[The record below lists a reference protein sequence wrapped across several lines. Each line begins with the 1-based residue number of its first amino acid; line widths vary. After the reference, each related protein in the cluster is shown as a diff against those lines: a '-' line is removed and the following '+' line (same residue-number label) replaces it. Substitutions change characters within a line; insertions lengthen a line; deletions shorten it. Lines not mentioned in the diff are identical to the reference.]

1 MRHLLDFQD
10 ISKNHLENLIE
21 RTRSLE
27 VKPENLDCMTLLKFD
42 EPSTRTRLSFAIAAE
57 KLGIKTFESSDVISA
72 KQKGEMLQHELE
84 TYISMGI
91 EILVLRTKE
100 NNINDYRE
108 FKEIGIISGGFG
120 NKSHPT
126 QALIDISTLY
136 SFDKLTDTSTP
147 VTYVGD
153 VKHSR
158 VFESG
163 RQLLNLLGY
172 KVGVFTD
179 QNLLPDNKNDLEI
192 YESWDEVFE
201 NSNSIELLRVQKERM
216 LDIEKINFDNYIK
229 NYQLTKKILDKSQKD
244 LIVLHPMP
252 INIGIEISEDAI
264 EDKKIKYIDQL
275 SHAIP
280 SRIAAYKYVKG
291 EIWLKFLDL

>member
-10 ISKNHLENLIE
+10 VNKNHLENLIE
-21 RTRSLE
+21 KTRSLE
-27 VKPENLDCMTLLKFD
+27 VKLENLGSLALLKFD
-42 EPSTRTRLSFAIAAE
+42 EPSTRTRLSFAIAAD
-57 KLGIKTFESSDVISA
+57 KLGIKTFESSDVVSA
-72 KQKGEMLQHELE
+72 KQKGEILKHEIE
-84 TYISMGI
+84 TYVSMGI
-91 EILVLRTKE
+91 EVLVLRTKE
-100 NNINDYRE
+100 NNIDDYRE
-108 FKEIGIISGGFG
+108 FNNISVISAGFG

-136 SFDKLTDTSTP
+136 SLNKINEKHTP

-163 RQLLNLLGY
+163 RELLNILGF

-179 QNLLPDNKNDLEI
+179 KKLLPDNKNGLEI

-201 NSNSIELLRVQKERM
+201 SSNAIELLRVQKER
-216 LDIEKINFDNYIK
+216 LQDNEEINFDEYIN
-229 NYQLTKKILDKSQKD
+229 NYQLTQEILGKSQSD
-244 LIVLHPMP
+244 LAVLHPMP
-252 INIGIEISEDAI
+252 INIGIEISKDAI
-264 EDKKIKYIDQL
+264 EDRKIKYNDQL

-280 SRIAAYKYVKG
+280 SRIAAFKYARD
-291 EIWLKFLDL
+291 EI

>member
-1 MRHLLDFQD
+1 MRHFLDFQD
-10 ISKNHLENLIE
+10 INKNHLENLIE

-42 EPSTRTRLSFAIAAE
+42 EPSTRTRLSFAIAAD
-57 KLGIKTFESSDVISA
+57 KLGIKTFESSDIVSA
-72 KQKGEMLQHELE
+72 KQKGEILKHEIE
-84 TYISMGI
+84 TYVSMGI
-91 EILVLRTKE
+91 EVLVLRTKE
-100 NNINDYRE
+100 NNIDDYRE
-108 FKEIGIISGGFG
+108 FEDIAVISAGFG

-126 QALIDISTLY
+126 QALVDISTLY
-136 SFDKLTDTSTP
+136 SLNKINEKRTP

-163 RQLLNLLGY
+163 RQLLNLLGF

-179 QNLLPDNKNDLEI
+179 KNLLPNNKNDLEI
-192 YESWDEVFE
+192 YESWGEVFE
-201 NSNSIELLRVQKERM
+201 NSNAIELLRVQKER
-216 LDIEKINFDNYIK
+216 LQDKEEINFDEYI
-229 NYQLTKKILDKSQKD
+229 NSYQLTKDVLNKSQSD
-244 LIVLHPMP
+244 LAVLHPMP

-264 EDKKIKYIDQL
+264 EDSKIKYKDQL

-280 SRIAAYKYVKG
+280 SRIVAFKYVRD
-291 EIWLKFLDL
+291 EI

>member
-10 ISKNHLENLIE
+10 ISKNHLEILIE

-27 VKPENLDCMTLLKFD
+27 VKPENLDCMALLKFD
-42 EPSTRTRLSFAIAAE
+42 EPSTRTRLSFAVAAE

-72 KQKGEMLQHELE
+72 KQKGEILKHEVE
-84 TYISMGI
+84 TYVSMGI

-100 NNINDYRE
+100 NNIDDYRE
-108 FKEIGIISGGFG
+108 FEDIAVISAGFG

-126 QALIDISTLY
+126 QALVDISTLY
-136 SFDKLTDTSTP
+136 SLNKINEKRTP

-163 RQLLNLLGY
+163 RQLLNLLGF

-179 QNLLPDNKNDLEI
+179 KNLLPDNKNDLEI
-192 YESWDEVFE
+192 YESWGEVFE
-201 NSNSIELLRVQKERM
+201 NSNAIELLRVQKER
-216 LDIEKINFDNYIK
+216 LQDKEEINFDEYI
-229 NYQLTKKILDKSQKD
+229 NSYQLTKDVLNKSQSD
-244 LIVLHPMP
+244 MAVLHPMP

-264 EDKKIKYIDQL
+264 EDSKIKYKDQL

-280 SRIAAYKYVKG
+280 SRLVAFKYVRD
-291 EIWLKFLDL
+291 EI

>member
-1 MRHLLDFQD
+1 MRHFLDFQD
-10 ISKNHLENLIE
+10 INKNHLENLIE

-27 VKPENLDCMTLLKFD
+27 VKPENLDCMALLKFD
-42 EPSTRTRLSFAIAAE
+42 EPSTRTRLSFAVAAE

-72 KQKGEMLQHELE
+72 KQKGEILKHEVE
-84 TYISMGI
+84 TYVSMGI
-91 EILVLRTKE
+91 EILVLRTRE
-100 NNINDYRE
+100 NNIDDYRE
-108 FKEIGIISGGFG
+108 FEDIAVISAGFG

-126 QALIDISTLY
+126 QALVDISTLY
-136 SFDKLTDTSTP
+136 SLNKINEKRTP

-163 RQLLNLLGY
+163 RQLLNLLGF

-179 QNLLPDNKNDLEI
+179 KNLLPDNKNDHEI

-201 NSNSIELLRVQKERM
+201 SSNAIELLRVQKER
-216 LDIEKINFDNYIK
+216 LQDKEEINFDEYI
-229 NYQLTKKILDKSQKD
+229 NSYQLTKDGLNKSQSD
-244 LIVLHPMP
+244 MAVLHPMP

-264 EDKKIKYIDQL
+264 EDSKIKYKDQL

-280 SRIAAYKYVKG
+280 SRIVAFKYVRD
-291 EIWLKFLDL
+291 EI

>member
-42 EPSTRTRLSFAIAAE
+42 EPSTRTRLSFAVAAE

-72 KQKGEMLQHELE
+72 KQKGEILKHEVE
-84 TYISMGI
+84 TYVSMGI
-91 EILVLRTKE
+91 ETLVLRTKE
-100 NNINDYRE
+100 NNIDDYRE
-108 FKEIGIISGGFG
+108 FEDIAVISAGFG

-126 QALIDISTLY
+126 QALVDISTLY
-136 SFDKLTDTSTP
+136 SLNKINEKRTP

-163 RQLLNLLGY
+163 RQLLNLLGF

-179 QNLLPDNKNDLEI
+179 KNLLPDNKNDLEI
-192 YESWDEVFE
+192 YESWGEVFE
-201 NSNSIELLRVQKERM
+201 NSNAIELLRVQKER
-216 LDIEKINFDNYIK
+216 LQDKEEINFDEYI
-229 NYQLTKKILDKSQKD
+229 NSYQLTKDVLNKSQSD
-244 LIVLHPMP
+244 LAVLHPMP

-264 EDKKIKYIDQL
+264 EDSKIKYKDQL

-280 SRIAAYKYVKG
+280 SRIVAFKYVRD
-291 EIWLKFLDL
+291 EI

>member
-1 MRHLLDFQD
+1 MRHFLDFQD
-10 ISKNHLENLIE
+10 INKNHLENLIE

-27 VKPENLDCMTLLKFD
+27 VKPENLDCMALLKFD
-42 EPSTRTRLSFAIAAE
+42 EPSTRTRLSFAVAAE

-72 KQKGEMLQHELE
+72 KQKGEILKHEVE
-84 TYISMGI
+84 TYVSMGI

-100 NNINDYRE
+100 NNIDDYRE
-108 FKEIGIISGGFG
+108 FEDIAVISAGFG

-126 QALIDISTLY
+126 QALVDISTLY
-136 SFDKLTDTSTP
+136 SLNKINEKRTP
-147 VTYVGD
+147 VTYIGD

-163 RQLLNLLGY
+163 RQLLNLLGF

-179 QNLLPDNKNDLEI
+179 KNLLPDDKNDIEI

-201 NSNSIELLRVQKERM
+201 NSNAIELLRVQKER
-216 LDIEKINFDNYIK
+216 LQDNEEINFDEYI
-229 NYQLTKKILDKSQKD
+229 NSYQLTKDVLNKSQSD
-244 LIVLHPMP
+244 MAVLHPMP

-264 EDKKIKYIDQL
+264 EDSKIKYKDQL

-280 SRIAAYKYVKG
+280 SRIVAFKYVRD
-291 EIWLKFLDL
+291 EI

>member
-1 MRHLLDFQD
+1 MRHFLDFQD
-10 ISKNHLENLIE
+10 INKNHLENLIE

-27 VKPENLDCMTLLKFD
+27 VKPENLDCMALLKFD
-42 EPSTRTRLSFAIAAE
+42 EPSTRTRLSFAVAAE

-72 KQKGEMLQHELE
+72 NQKGEILKHEVE
-84 TYISMGI
+84 TYVSMGI

-100 NNINDYRE
+100 NNIDDYRE
-108 FKEIGIISGGFG
+108 FEDIAVISAGFG

-126 QALIDISTLY
+126 QALVDISTLY
-136 SFDKLTDTSTP
+136 SLNKINEKRTP

-163 RQLLNLLGY
+163 RQLLNLLGF

-179 QNLLPDNKNDLEI
+179 KNLLPDNKNDLEI
-192 YESWDEVFE
+192 YESWGEVFE
-201 NSNSIELLRVQKERM
+201 NSNAIELLRVQKER
-216 LDIEKINFDNYIK
+216 LQDKEEINFDEYI
-229 NYQLTKKILDKSQKD
+229 NSYQLTKDVLNKSQSD
-244 LIVLHPMP
+244 LAVLHPMP

-264 EDKKIKYIDQL
+264 EDSKIKYKDQL

-280 SRIAAYKYVKG
+280 SRIVAFKYVRD
-291 EIWLKFLDL
+291 EI

>member
-1 MRHLLDFQD
+1 MRHFLDFQD
-10 ISKNHLENLIE
+10 INKNHLENLIE

-27 VKPENLDCMTLLKFD
+27 VKPENLDCMALLKFD
-42 EPSTRTRLSFAIAAE
+42 EPSTRTRLSFAVAAE

-72 KQKGEMLQHELE
+72 KQKGEILKHEVE
-84 TYISMGI
+84 TYVSMGI

-100 NNINDYRE
+100 NNIDDYRE
-108 FKEIGIISGGFG
+108 FADIAVISAGFG

-126 QALIDISTLY
+126 QALVDISTLY
-136 SFDKLTDTSTP
+136 SLNKINEKRTP

-163 RQLLNLLGY
+163 RQLLNLLGF

-179 QNLLPDNKNDLEI
+179 KNLLPDNKNDLEI
-192 YESWDEVFE
+192 YESWGEVFE
-201 NSNSIELLRVQKERM
+201 NSNAIELLRVQKER
-216 LDIEKINFDNYIK
+216 LQDKEEINFDEYI
-229 NYQLTKKILDKSQKD
+229 NSYQLTKDVLNKSQSD
-244 LIVLHPMP
+244 LAVLHPMP

-264 EDKKIKYIDQL
+264 EDSKIKYKDQL

-280 SRIAAYKYVKG
+280 SRIVAFKYVRD
-291 EIWLKFLDL
+291 EI

>member
-27 VKPENLDCMTLLKFD
+27 VKLENLDCMALLKFD
-42 EPSTRTRLSFAIAAE
+42 EPSTRTRLSFAVAAE

-72 KQKGEMLQHELE
+72 KQKGEILKHEVE
-84 TYISMGI
+84 TYVSMGI
-91 EILVLRTKE
+91 EILVLRTRE
-100 NNINDYRE
+100 NNIDDYRE
-108 FKEIGIISGGFG
+108 FEDIAVISAGFG

-126 QALIDISTLY
+126 QALVDISTLY
-136 SFDKLTDTSTP
+136 SLNKINEKRTP

-163 RQLLNLLGY
+163 RQLLNLLGF

-179 QNLLPDNKNDLEI
+179 KNLLPDNKNNLEI

-201 NSNSIELLRVQKERM
+201 NSNAIELLRVQKER
-216 LDIEKINFDNYIK
+216 LQDNEEINFDEYI
-229 NYQLTKKILDKSQKD
+229 NSYQLTKDILNKSQSD
-244 LIVLHPMP
+244 MAVLHPMP

-264 EDKKIKYIDQL
+264 EDSKIKYKDQL

-280 SRIAAYKYVKG
+280 SRIVAFKYVRD
-291 EIWLKFLDL
+291 EI

>member
-10 ISKNHLENLIE
+10 INKNHLENLIE

-27 VKPENLDCMTLLKFD
+27 VKPENLDCMALLKFD
-42 EPSTRTRLSFAIAAE
+42 EPSTRTRLSFAVAAE

-72 KQKGEMLQHELE
+72 KQKGEILKHEVE
-84 TYISMGI
+84 TYVSMGI

-100 NNINDYRE
+100 NNIDDYRE
-108 FKEIGIISGGFG
+108 FEDIAVISAGFG

-126 QALIDISTLY
+126 QALVDISTLY
-136 SFDKLTDTSTP
+136 SLNKINEIRTP

-163 RQLLNLLGY
+163 RQLLNLLGF

-179 QNLLPDNKNDLEI
+179 KNLLPDNKNDLEI
-192 YESWDEVFE
+192 YESWGEVFE
-201 NSNSIELLRVQKERM
+201 NSNAIELLRVQKER
-216 LDIEKINFDNYIK
+216 LQDKEEINFDEYI
-229 NYQLTKKILDKSQKD
+229 NSYQLTKDVLNKSQSD
-244 LIVLHPMP
+244 LAVLHPMP

-264 EDKKIKYIDQL
+264 EDSKIKYKDQL

-280 SRIAAYKYVKG
+280 SRIVAFKYVRD
-291 EIWLKFLDL
+291 EI

>member
-10 ISKNHLENLIE
+10 VNKNHLENLIE
-21 RTRSLE
+21 KTRSLE
-27 VKPENLDCMTLLKFD
+27 FKSENIDSLALLKFD

-72 KQKGEMLQHELE
+72 KQKGEILKHEIE

-100 NNINDYRE
+100 NNIDDYRE
-108 FKEIGIISGGFG
+108 FKDIGVISAGFG

-126 QALIDISTLY
+126 QALIDISTLF
-136 SFDKLTDTSTP
+136 SLNKINEKLTP
-147 VTYVGD
+147 ITYIGD

-163 RQLLNLLGY
+163 RQLLNLLGF

-179 QNLLPDNKNDLEI
+179 KNLLPENKNDLEI

-201 NSNSIELLRVQKERM
+201 SSNAIELLRVQKER
-216 LDIEKINFDNYIK
+216 LQDNEEINFDEYIN
-229 NYQLTKKILDKSQKD
+229 NYQLTQEILGKSQSD
-244 LIVLHPMP
+244 LAVLHPMP
-252 INIGIEISEDAI
+252 INIGIEISKDAI
-264 EDKKIKYIDQL
+264 EDRKIKYKDQL
-275 SHAIP
+275 SPVSYTHLTLP
-280 SRIAAYKYVKG
+280 TTLSV
-291 EIWLKFLDL
+291 

>member
-10 ISKNHLENLIE
+10 INKNHLENLIE

-27 VKPENLDCMTLLKFD
+27 VKPENLDCMALLKFD
-42 EPSTRTRLSFAIAAE
+42 EPSTRTRLSFAVAAE

-72 KQKGEMLQHELE
+72 KQKGEILKHEVE
-84 TYISMGI
+84 TYVSMGI
-91 EILVLRTKE
+91 EILVLRTRE
-100 NNINDYRE
+100 NNIDDYRE
-108 FKEIGIISGGFG
+108 FEDIAVMSAGFG

-126 QALIDISTLY
+126 QALVDISTLY
-136 SFDKLTDTSTP
+136 SLNKINEKRTP

-163 RQLLNLLGY
+163 RQLLNLLGF

-179 QNLLPDNKNDLEI
+179 KNLLPDNKNDLEI
-192 YESWDEVFE
+192 YESWGEVFE
-201 NSNSIELLRVQKERM
+201 NSNAIELLRVQKER
-216 LDIEKINFDNYIK
+216 LQDKEEINFDEYI
-229 NYQLTKKILDKSQKD
+229 NSYQLTKDVLNKSQSD
-244 LIVLHPMP
+244 LAVLHPMP

-264 EDKKIKYIDQL
+264 EDSKIKYKDQL

-280 SRIAAYKYVKG
+280 SRIVAFKYVRD
-291 EIWLKFLDL
+291 EI

>member
-27 VKPENLDCMTLLKFD
+27 VKPENLDCMALLKFD
-42 EPSTRTRLSFAIAAE
+42 EPSTRTRLSFAVAAE

-72 KQKGEMLQHELE
+72 KQKGEILKHEVE
-84 TYISMGI
+84 TYVSMGI
-91 EILVLRTKE
+91 EILVLRTRE
-100 NNINDYRE
+100 NNIEDYRE
-108 FKEIGIISGGFG
+108 FEDIAVISAGFG

-126 QALIDISTLY
+126 QALVDISTLY
-136 SFDKLTDTSTP
+136 SLNKINEKRTP

-163 RQLLNLLGY
+163 RQLLNLLGF

-179 QNLLPDNKNDLEI
+179 KNLLPDNKNDLEI
-192 YESWDEVFE
+192 YESWGEVFE
-201 NSNSIELLRVQKERM
+201 NSNAIELLRVQKER
-216 LDIEKINFDNYIK
+216 LQDKEEINFDEYI
-229 NYQLTKKILDKSQKD
+229 NSYQLTKDVLNKSQSD
-244 LIVLHPMP
+244 LAVLHPMP

-264 EDKKIKYIDQL
+264 EDSKIKYKDQL

-280 SRIAAYKYVKG
+280 SRIVAFKYVRD
-291 EIWLKFLDL
+291 EI

>member
-10 ISKNHLENLIE
+10 VNKNHLENLIE
-21 RTRSLE
+21 KTRSLE
-27 VKPENLDCMTLLKFD
+27 VKLENLGSLALLKFD
-42 EPSTRTRLSFAIAAE
+42 EPSTRTRLSFAIGAD
-57 KLGIKTFESSDVISA
+57 KLGIKTFESSDIVSA
-72 KQKGEMLQHELE
+72 KQKGEILKHEIE
-84 TYISMGI
+84 TYVSMGI
-91 EILVLRTKE
+91 EVLVLRTKE
-100 NNINDYRE
+100 NNIDDYRE
-108 FKEIGIISGGFG
+108 FNNISVISAGFG

-136 SFDKLTDTSTP
+136 SLNKINEKRTP

-163 RQLLNLLGY
+163 RQLLNILGF

-179 QNLLPDNKNDLEI
+179 KKLLPDNKNGLEI

-201 NSNSIELLRVQKERM
+201 SSNAIELLRVQKER
-216 LDIEKINFDNYIK
+216 LQDNEEINFDEYIN
-229 NYQLTKKILDKSQKD
+229 NYQLTQEILGKSQSD
-244 LIVLHPMP
+244 LAVLHPMP
-252 INIGIEISEDAI
+252 INIGIEISKDAI
-264 EDKKIKYIDQL
+264 EDRKIKYNDQL

-280 SRIAAYKYVKG
+280 SRIAAFKYVRD
-291 EIWLKFLDL
+291 EI

>member
-1 MRHLLDFQD
+1 MRHFLDFQD
-10 ISKNHLENLIE
+10 INKNHLENLIE

-27 VKPENLDCMTLLKFD
+27 VKPENLDCMALLKFD
-42 EPSTRTRLSFAIAAE
+42 EPSTRTRLSFAVAAE

-72 KQKGEMLQHELE
+72 KQKGEILKHEVE
-84 TYISMGI
+84 TYVSMGI

-100 NNINDYRE
+100 NNIDDYRE
-108 FKEIGIISGGFG
+108 FEDIAVISAGFG

-126 QALIDISTLY
+126 QALVDISTLY
-136 SFDKLTDTSTP
+136 SLNKINEKRTP

-163 RQLLNLLGY
+163 RQLLNLLGF

-179 QNLLPDNKNDLEI
+179 KNLLPDDKNDLEI

-201 NSNSIELLRVQKERM
+201 NSNAIELLRVQKER
-216 LDIEKINFDNYIK
+216 LQDNEEINFDEYI
-229 NYQLTKKILDKSQKD
+229 NSYQLTKDVLNKSQSD
-244 LIVLHPMP
+244 MAVLHPMP

-264 EDKKIKYIDQL
+264 EDSKIKYKDQL

-280 SRIAAYKYVKG
+280 SRIVAFKYVRD
-291 EIWLKFLDL
+291 EI

>member
-10 ISKNHLENLIE
+10 INKNHLENLIE

-27 VKPENLDCMTLLKFD
+27 VKPENLDCMALLKFD
-42 EPSTRTRLSFAIAAE
+42 EPSTRTRLSFAVAAE

-72 KQKGEMLQHELE
+72 KQKGEILKHEVE
-84 TYISMGI
+84 TYVSMGI

-100 NNINDYRE
+100 NNIDDYRE
-108 FKEIGIISGGFG
+108 FEDIAVISAGFG

-126 QALIDISTLY
+126 QALVDISTLY
-136 SFDKLTDTSTP
+136 SLNKINEIRTP

-163 RQLLNLLGY
+163 RQLLNLLGF

-179 QNLLPDNKNDLEI
+179 KNLLPDNKNDLEI
-192 YESWDEVFE
+192 YESWGEVFE
-201 NSNSIELLRVQKERM
+201 NSNAIELLRVQKER
-216 LDIEKINFDNYIK
+216 LQDNEEINFDKYI
-229 NYQLTKKILDKSQKD
+229 NSYQLTKDVLNKSQSD
-244 LIVLHPMP
+244 LAVLHPMP

-264 EDKKIKYIDQL
+264 EDSKIKYKDQL

-280 SRIAAYKYVKG
+280 SRIVAFKYVRD
-291 EIWLKFLDL
+291 EI

>member
-27 VKPENLDCMTLLKFD
+27 VKPENLDCMALLKFD
-42 EPSTRTRLSFAIAAE
+42 EPSTRTRLSFAVAAE

-72 KQKGEMLQHELE
+72 KQKGEILKHEVE
-84 TYISMGI
+84 TYVSMGI
-91 EILVLRTKE
+91 EILVLRTRE
-100 NNINDYRE
+100 NNIDDYRE
-108 FKEIGIISGGFG
+108 FEDIAVISAGFG

-126 QALIDISTLY
+126 QALVDISTLY
-136 SFDKLTDTSTP
+136 SLNKINEIRTP

-163 RQLLNLLGY
+163 RQLLNLLGF

-179 QNLLPDNKNDLEI
+179 KNLLPDNKNDLEI
-192 YESWDEVFE
+192 YESWGEVFE
-201 NSNSIELLRVQKERM
+201 NSNAIELLRVQKER
-216 LDIEKINFDNYIK
+216 LQDKEEINFDEYI
-229 NYQLTKKILDKSQKD
+229 NSYQLTKDVLNKSQSD
-244 LIVLHPMP
+244 LAVLHPMP

-264 EDKKIKYIDQL
+264 EDSKIKYKDQL

-280 SRIAAYKYVKG
+280 SRIVAFKYVRD
-291 EIWLKFLDL
+291 EI

>member
-1 MRHLLDFQD
+1 MRHFLDFQD
-10 ISKNHLENLIE
+10 INKNHLENLIE

-27 VKPENLDCMTLLKFD
+27 VKPENLDCMALLKFD
-42 EPSTRTRLSFAIAAE
+42 EPSTRTRLSFAVAAE

-72 KQKGEMLQHELE
+72 KQKGEILKHEVE
-84 TYISMGI
+84 TYVSMGI

-100 NNINDYRE
+100 NNIDDYRE
-108 FKEIGIISGGFG
+108 FEDIAVISAGFG

-126 QALIDISTLY
+126 QALVDISTLY
-136 SFDKLTDTSTP
+136 SLNKINEKRTP

-163 RQLLNLLGY
+163 RQLLNLLGF

-179 QNLLPDNKNDLEI
+179 KNLLPDNKNDLEI
-192 YESWDEVFE
+192 YESWGEVFE
-201 NSNSIELLRVQKERM
+201 NSNAIELLRVQKER
-216 LDIEKINFDNYIK
+216 LQDKEEINFDEYI
-229 NYQLTKKILDKSQKD
+229 NSYQLTKDVLNKSQSD
-244 LIVLHPMP
+244 LAVLHPMP

-264 EDKKIKYIDQL
+264 EDSKIKYKDQL

-280 SRIAAYKYVKG
+280 SRIVAFKYVRG
-291 EIWLKFLDL
+291 EI

>member
-1 MRHLLDFQD
+1 MRHFLDFQD
-10 ISKNHLENLIE
+10 INKNHLENLIE

-27 VKPENLDCMTLLKFD
+27 VKPENLDCMALLKFD
-42 EPSTRTRLSFAIAAE
+42 EPSTRTRLSFAVAAE

-72 KQKGEMLQHELE
+72 KQKGEILKHEVE
-84 TYISMGI
+84 TYVSMGI

-100 NNINDYRE
+100 NNIDDYRE
-108 FKEIGIISGGFG
+108 FEDIAVISAGFG

-126 QALIDISTLY
+126 QALVDISTLY
-136 SFDKLTDTSTP
+136 SLNKINEKRTP

-163 RQLLNLLGY
+163 RQLLNLLGF

-179 QNLLPDNKNDLEI
+179 KNLLPDNKNDLEI

-201 NSNSIELLRVQKERM
+201 SSNAIELLRVQKER
-216 LDIEKINFDNYIK
+216 LQDNEEINFDEYI
-229 NYQLTKKILDKSQKD
+229 NSYQLTKDVLNKSQSD
-244 LIVLHPMP
+244 LAVLHPMP

-264 EDKKIKYIDQL
+264 EDSKIKYKDQL

-280 SRIAAYKYVKG
+280 SRIVAFKYVRD
-291 EIWLKFLDL
+291 EI